1 MICWLSRSSRSVRCD
16 RSSRPRFLSSGRWVS
31 TVSTLDRMSLGL
43 RGSTSPTTSGQRGRL
58 PWQLCA
64 DRLPAQEHP
73 PVECRNGADREEGEK
88 KVCPSS
94 NVHGA
99 GVDQV
104 SPPSDEMAN
113 HL

>member
-16 RSSRPRFLSSGRWVS
+16 RSSRPRFLSSGPWVS
-31 TVSTLDRMSLGL
+31 TVSTLERASLRL
-43 RGSTSPTTSGQRGRL
+43 RGSTAPTTSGQRGRL
-58 PWQLCA
+58 RWQLCA
-64 DRLPAQEHP
+64 DRLPAQKQRP
-73 PVECRNGADREEGEK
+73 LECRNSADMEEGEK

-104 SPPSDEMAN
+104 SPPSCEMAN